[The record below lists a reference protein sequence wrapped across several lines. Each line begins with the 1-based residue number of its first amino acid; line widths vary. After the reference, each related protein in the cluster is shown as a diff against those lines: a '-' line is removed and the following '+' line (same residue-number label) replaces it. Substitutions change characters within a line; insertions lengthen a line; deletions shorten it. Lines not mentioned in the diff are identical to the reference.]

1 MWRCCENFS
10 PLKYALS
17 STLLPCCRFSSH
29 FKAPFSSHCHGKGG
43 GAAAGARNEKLR
55 VFIVAGE
62 PSGDLIGSRL
72 MASLR
77 RLSPRPLQ
85 FAGVGGNLM
94 KREGLVSEFPMED
107 IAVMG
112 VAELLPHLVR
122 IWVRLR
128 QTVTAVMDFRPHVV
142 VTVDAKGFSF
152 RVLRSITDAYR
163 RLGVSRPPLV
173 HYVAPSSWAWKGG
186 ENKLKN
192 LADTLDHLLC
202 ILPFEAALFK
212 AHGIKATYVGHP
224 VLEDAFTS
232 VATGENPAHCRWWIK
247 GSKSCSRQDFGL
259 QSGSTV
265 VCVLP
270 GSRAQEV
277 KRMLPL
283 FESALDLLADK
294 VPMLTAIIPTAPS
307 HVITDAVTE
316 AVKSWKTPNIL
327 LPYASEKDKYSAFA
341 ASDVSLCTSGTAVL
355 QLQMARVPT
364 VVAYRAHPLTEWL
377 IKSRTKLHYISLP
390 NILLDSP
397 VIPEALFADCT
408 PQRLFTLLC
417 QVLEDSEVKE
427 QQAKA
432 AEQVLS
438 MLVPPQQSVLESTGS
453 LCSVENVFD
462 WRPSMAAAST
472 ILTLLQIDK
481 T

>member
-232 VATGENPAHCRWWIK
+232 VAVCTSWCLSPLASVADTQNVLERILHIADG
-247 GSKSCSRQDFGL
+247 GSK
-259 QSGSTV
+259 
-265 VCVLP
+265 
-270 GSRAQEV
+270 EV
-277 KRMLPL
+277 K
-283 FESALDLLADK
+283 
-294 VPMLTAIIPTAPS
+294 
-307 HVITDAVTE
+307 
-316 AVKSWKTPNIL
+316 
-327 LPYASEKDKYSAFA
+327 
-341 ASDVSLCTSGTAVL
+341 AVL
-355 QLQMARVPT
+355 DKILDCNLGQLWFAC
-364 VVAYRAHPLTEWL
+364 YR
-377 IKSRTKLHYISLP
+377 
-390 NILLDSP
+390 
-397 VIPEALFADCT
+397 
-408 PQRLFTLLC
+408 
-417 QVLEDSEVKE
+417 EVEHRK
-427 QQAKA
+427 
-432 AEQVLS
+432 
-438 MLVPPQQSVLESTGS
+438 
-453 LCSVENVFD
+453 
-462 WRPSMAAAST
+462 
-472 ILTLLQIDK
+472 
-481 T
+481 